1 MISMAGQMRKVCR
14 AATLFAALSIS
25 LGALFVPAGAQAQ
38 EIIFLEVEPLSKECS
53 AGESVAYQ
61 WFAFNDYGVSYLLEV
76 FVDNE
81 SGVGWSST
89 ISQKVFVLPSQG
101 AVFINLT
108 LSAAPDVSSKTVYQT
123 VTFRFTSLNETA
135 STFERTSMV
144 ETELVTAWGLV
155 APGKN
160 KLLGQFDNPLPEPLN
175 GNYVT
180 FILNIGIWAA
190 IALFVAYVVDP
201 TVRLFTKRTKT
212 DIDDRILKI
221 LRKPMFVLIVV
232 FGLVTSFSILPL
244 SEGEVRLIFQFY
256 GIVLISVLTFIVY
269 KVFKEVLIRLGKR
282 LSAKTESEIDDV
294 LIPVIDKIGGVI
306 ILIFGAIGIVNYLGY
321 DITFLLAGVG
331 VFGLVIAFA
340 AQDALSNFFSG
351 IFLLLDRPFTEGDY
365 VTLSSGEICRVEKIG
380 IRSTRLYEVFEND
393 YIILPN
399 NKLVNDKIINMDEPD
414 EEGKSKVEVGVAYG
428 SDVDKVERIMLEVAS
443 AHPKVLKTTGKA
455 PVVRFLK
462 FGGSSLEFGVYVWID
477 NFMNR
482 WAVAH
487 DLRKQLYQRF
497 AKEGI
502 DIPFPQRTVYIKEM
516 PKQSK

>member
-1 MISMAGQMRKVCR
+1 MILVVGA
-14 AATLFAALSIS
+14 
-25 LGALFVPAGAQAQ
+25 GALLVPAGSSAQGM
-38 EIIFLEVEPLSKECS
+38 IFLEVEPLSKECP
-53 AGESVAYQ
+53 AGESVVYQ
-61 WFAFNDYGVSYLLEV
+61 WFAFNDFDVSYLLEV
-76 FVDNE
+76 FLDNE
-81 SGVGWSST
+81 SGVGWSS
-89 ISQKVFVLPSQG
+89 SFNLKVFVLASQG
-101 AVFINLT
+101 EAFINLT
-108 LSAAPDVSSKTVYQT
+108 FSASKDVSSKIVYQT

-135 STFERTSMV
+135 SSFERSSLIK
-144 ETELVTAWGLV
+144 TELVTVWGLV

-160 KLLGQFDNPLPEPLN
+160 KLLGQFDNPLPEPLD

-180 FILNIGIWAA
+180 FLLNIGIWGA

-201 TVRLFTKRTKT
+201 TVQLFTKRTKT

-221 LRKPMFVLIVV
+221 LRKPVFVLIIV

-244 SEGEVRLIFQFY
+244 SEGEVRLIFQVY
-256 GIVLISVLTFIVY
+256 GIVLISVLTFIAY
-269 KVFKEVLIRLGKR
+269 KVFKEILIRLGKR
-282 LSAKTESEIDDV
+282 LSAKTESEVDDV

-331 VFGLVIAFA
+331 VLGLVIAFA

-351 IFLLLDRPFTEGDY
+351 IFLLLDRPFSEGDY
-365 VTLSSGEICRVEKIG
+365 ITLSSGEICRVEKIG

-428 SDVDKVERIMLEVAS
+428 SDVEKVERIMIEVAT
-443 AHPKVLKTTGKA
+443 AHPNVLNQMGKV

-462 FGGSSLEFGVYVWID
+462 FGDSSLEFGVYVWID

-482 WAVAH
+482 WRVAH
-487 DLRKQLYQRF
+487 ELRKQLYQRF
-497 AKEGI
+497 AEEGI
-502 DIPFPQRTVYIKEM
+502 EIPFPQRTVYIKEM
-516 PKQSK
+516 PKQGK

>member
-1 MISMAGQMRKVCR
+1 MLFSLAA
-14 AATLFAALSIS
+14 AATILLLPVGSS
-25 LGALFVPAGAQAQ
+25 AQGM
-38 EIIFLEVEPLSKECS
+38 IFLEVEPLSKDCP
-53 AGESVAYQ
+53 AGESVVYQ
-61 WFAFNDYGVSYLLEV
+61 WFAFNDHDVSYLLEV
-76 FVDNE
+76 FLDNE
-81 SGVGWSST
+81 SGVGWSS
-89 ISQKVFVLPSQG
+89 SLNQKVFVLASQG
-101 AVFINLT
+101 GAFINLT
-108 LSAAPDVSSKTVYQT
+108 LSADMDVSSKIVYQN

-135 STFERTSMV
+135 FSFERSSLVRTQ
-144 ETELVTAWGLV
+144 LVTVWGLV

-160 KLLGQFDNPLPEPLN
+160 KLLGQFDNPLPEPFD

-180 FILNIGIWAA
+180 FLLNIGIWAA

-201 TVRLFTKRTKT
+201 TVRMFTKRTKT
-212 DIDDRILKI
+212 DMDDRILKI
-221 LRKPMFVLIVV
+221 LRKPVFVLIVV

-244 SEGEVRLIFQFY
+244 SEGEVRLIFQVY
-256 GIVLISVLTFIVY
+256 GVVLISVLTFIAY

-306 ILIFGAIGIVNYLGY
+306 ILIFGVIGIVNYLGY

-365 VTLSSGEICRVEKIG
+365 ITLSSGEICRVEKIG

-414 EEGKSKVEVGVAYG
+414 EQGKSKVEVGVAYG
-428 SDVDKVERIMLEVAS
+428 SDIEKVEKIMLEVAT
-443 AHPKVLKTTGKA
+443 AHPNVIKETEKD
-455 PVVRFLK
+455 PVVQFLK
-462 FGGSSLEFGVYVWID
+462 FGDSSLDFGVYVWVD
-477 NFMNR
+477 NFMNKWR
-482 WAVAH
+482 VAH
-487 DLRKQLYQRF
+487 ELRKQIYDRF
-497 AKEGI
+497 AQEGI
-502 DIPFPQRTVYIKEM
+502 EIPFPQRTIYIKEM
-516 PKQSK
+516 PRQDK

>member
-1 MISMAGQMRKVCR
+1 MRR
-14 AATLFAALSIS
+14 ARRALG
-25 LGALFVPAGAQAQ
+25 LLMVLVVGAGALLVPAGSSAQGM
-38 EIIFLEVEPLSKECS
+38 IFLEVEPLSKECP
-53 AGESVAYQ
+53 AGESVVYQ
-61 WFAFNDYGVSYLLEV
+61 WFAFNDFDVSYLLEV
-76 FVDNE
+76 FLDNE
-81 SGVGWSST
+81 SGVGWSS
-89 ISQKVFVLPSQG
+89 SFNLKVFVLASQG
-101 AVFINLT
+101 EAFINLT
-108 LSAAPDVSSKTVYQT
+108 LSASKDVSSKIVYQT

-135 STFERTSMV
+135 SSFERSSV
-144 ETELVTAWGLV
+144 IKTELVTVWGLV

-160 KLLGQFDNPLPEPLN
+160 KLLGQFDNPLPEPLD

-180 FILNIGIWAA
+180 FLLNIGIWGA

-201 TVRLFTKRTKT
+201 MVRLFTKRTKT

-221 LRKPMFVLIVV
+221 LRKPVFVLIIV

-244 SEGEVRLIFQFY
+244 SEGEVRLIFQVY
-256 GIVLISVLTFIVY
+256 GIVLISVLTFIAY
-269 KVFKEVLIRLGKR
+269 KVFKEILIRLGKR

-331 VFGLVIAFA
+331 VLGLVIAFA

-351 IFLLLDRPFTEGDY
+351 IFLLLDRPFSEGDY
-365 VTLSSGEICRVEKIG
+365 ITLSSGEICRVEKIG

-414 EEGKSKVEVGVAYG
+414 EEGRSKVEVGVAYG
-428 SDVDKVERIMLEVAS
+428 SDVEKVERTMIEVAT
-443 AHPKVLKTTGKA
+443 AHPNVLNQTGKV

-462 FGGSSLEFGVYVWID
+462 FGDSSLEFGVYVWID

-482 WAVAH
+482 WRVAH
-487 DLRKQLYQRF
+487 ELRKQLYQRF
-497 AKEGI
+497 AEEGI
-502 DIPFPQRTVYIKEM
+502 EIPFPQRTVYIKEM
-516 PKQSK
+516 PKQGK